1 MEEDL
6 EASMALLDLVASEDL
21 VAFMA
26 VPGLAL
32 LALALL
38 DLEASMAVLAGSTT
52 ATVLGVLAL
61 LALALLALALLVLE
75 DSVDLEDSMALLA
88 LALLALALLDLEASM
103 AVLAGSTTTTVL
115 EVLADL
121 AVALAV
127 ALVVDSTVVT
137 TDLVAFTATV
147 STDRAFNQLSDLFRS
162 SF

>member
-38 DLEASMAVLAGSTT
+38 DLEASMA
-52 ATVLGVLAL
+52 
-61 LALALLALALLVLE
+61 E
-75 DSVDLEDSMALLA
+75 
-88 LALLALALLDLEASM
+88 
-103 AVLAGSTTTTVL
+103 LAGSTTTTVL

-137 TDLVAFTATV
+137 TDLVVFTATV
-147 STDRAFNQLSDLFRS
+147 STDRALNQLSDLFRS

>member
-26 VPGLAL
+26 VPG
-32 LALALL
+32 
-38 DLEASMAVLAGSTT
+38 
-52 ATVLGVLAL
+52 
-61 LALALLALALLVLE
+61 
-75 DSVDLEDSMALLA
+75 

-137 TDLVAFTATV
+137 TDLVVFTATV
-147 STDRAFNQLSDLFRS
+147 STDRALNQLSDLFRS